1 MKSQP
6 ISSRISRVISSV
18 SLIAMFLLIFGCSG
32 DTGLPG
38 LPGASSGTVA
48 GTITDDF
55 SPPNNV
61 AGATVTPSPQPQ
73 GVTPVTADA
82 SGKYSITLPN
92 GNYTLTFSRNGYNS
106 QTQPV
111 TVISGQTTTL
121 NVTLIHNAAAV
132 VNVANAKFV
141 NGKATLTANVAVFDP
156 ALKGQ
161 PITFTWLD
169 SAGNTVGTTSSVTV
183 NQPSTAAL
191 KANLANLVA
200 PRQGLDPP
208 GTPGNE
214 EADANEVD
222 VANFQTLDRMMVVG
236 IPQKAFEDGANPPYT
251 VTATIAGQKFTAIPT
266 VSMPANTVP
275 FVPNPGLRNV
285 PIGQPVML
293 QGHGAP
299 PVPGITPPPA
309 TQTTWNWTIVA
320 PSGSNVTALVDPTT
334 RFPSFIPDAVG
345 TYTITESVSGQ
356 SLTIYA
362 GKYVGILV
370 PALPNNDP
378 VGALDTACSQAG
390 CHASTSVFGSTTIIN
405 ANFTAWKQSGHSVIM
420 VKGMQ
425 EGSHYDINSCGKC
438 HSVGYAQYSS
448 AIKAGGFKDVINA
461 TGFTNAT
468 FLANAPTFF
477 KGFDQV
483 LRVSEVQCE
492 TCHGPNSSG
501 AHATFTT
508 NPQAD
513 QINAR
518 ISYSADVCG
527 VCHGEPKRHGRYQE
541 WRESGHGDFETAI
554 GEAITGKTTALPDGT
569 GPSARCVG
577 CHSGQGYIQFIQ
589 QLESGFAS
597 RTLSD
602 IPAGTFFT
610 NVNYLRSSNVQPI
623 VCVACHTPHN
633 PGQQPGIVGN
643 IVILRGGFQAGGAF
657 AGITPL
663 LPAGFQANG
672 VGRGALCI
680 TCHNSRNGEAVAGS
694 GVVALHED
702 NSTTF
707 GTQVSGTAN
716 SYAAPHDAAQGD
728 VLMGRNAY
736 FVTGQR
742 SKHSFLAD
750 ACVTCHLQKAPTDP
764 SLGYPPNIEGAGTNH
779 TFAIVNDPTRPAADQ
794 INALCH
800 QCHSFTGTDIQN
812 SFTTSYNQ
820 MLVDIANAIYRIKT
834 GGHTPQQ
841 DGVQIVFNTGST
853 PSVTV
858 TASGVITTTNVSTY
872 LANAPGTP
880 ATGPIGAS
888 GYVPTIAKANWNAS
902 LVNNDSSLAVHNPGF
917 AFDVVT
923 STSLTVRG
931 L

>member
-1 MKSQP
+1 MKSQS
-6 ISSRISRVISSV
+6 ISSRITRVISLV
-18 SLIAMFLLIFGCSG
+18 SMISLFLLIFGCSG
-32 DTGLPG
+32 DNGAPG
-38 LPGASSGTVA
+38 FNGTSFGTVA

-61 AGATVTPSPQPQ
+61 AGATVTPSPLPQ
-73 GVTPVTADA
+73 GSSAVTADA
-82 SGKYSITLPN
+82 NGKYAITLPN
-92 GNYTLTFSRNGYNS
+92 GNYTLTFSRTGYNNL
-106 QTQPV
+106 TQAV
-111 TVISGQTTTL
+111 TVISAQTTTL
-121 NVTLIHNAAAV
+121 NATLIHNAGAV

-141 NGKATLTANVAVFDP
+141 NGSATLTANVAVFDP
-156 ALKGQ
+156 ALQGQ
-161 PITFTWLD
+161 PVTFTWKD
-169 SAGNTVGTTSSVTV
+169 AAGNTVGTAASVTV
-183 NQPSTAAL
+183 PQPSTAAL

-200 PRQGLDPP
+200 PRQGLEPP

-214 EADANEVD
+214 EADSNEVD
-222 VANFQTLDRMMVVG
+222 VASFQTLDRMMVVG
-236 IPQKAFEDGANPPYT
+236 IPQKAFEDGANFPYT
-251 VTATIAGQKFTAIPT
+251 VTATIGGQNFTATPT
-266 VSMPANTVP
+266 ASMPPNTVP

-299 PVPGITPPPA
+299 PVPISSPPA
-309 TQTTWNWTIVA
+309 AQTTWNWSIVA
-320 PSGSNVTALVDPTT
+320 PPGSNVTALVDPTT
-334 RFPSFIPDAVG
+334 RFPHFIPDAVG

-356 SLTIYA
+356 TLTIYA
-362 GKYVGILV
+362 GQWVGILV

-378 VGALDTACSQAG
+378 LGALDTACSQAG
-390 CHASTSVFGSTTIIN
+390 CHAGTPAFGTIDSR
-405 ANFTAWKQSGHSVIM
+405 FTDWKLSGHSKIM

-425 EGSHYDINSCGKC
+425 EGSHYSLTSCAKC
-438 HSVGYAQYSS
+438 HSVGYSQFSGPVS
-448 AIKAGGFKDVINA
+448 AGGFNDVANA
-461 TGFTNAT
+461 AGFTNAT

-483 LRVSEVQCE
+483 LRLSEVQCE

-501 AHATFTT
+501 AHATFD
-508 NPQAD
+508 PSAQAD
-513 QINAR
+513 PITAR

-541 WRESGHGDFETAI
+541 WRESGHGDFELAI
-554 GEAITGKTTALPDGT
+554 GEAITGTSTTPDGT

-610 NVNYLRSSNVQPI
+610 NVAYLRTSNVQPI

-643 IVILRGGFQAGGAF
+643 IVILRGDFQAGGAF
-657 AGITPL
+657 AGMTPL

-694 GVVALHED
+694 GVVDLHED

-716 SYAAPHDAAQGD
+716 SYAAPHAAAQGD

-750 ACVTCHLQKAPTDP
+750 ACVTCHLQKAGTDP

-812 SFTTSYNQ
+812 SFTTSYNA
-820 MLVDIANAIYRIKT
+820 MLVDIANAILRLKYGSAGAIPAGT
-834 GGHTPQQ
+834 TLIFYP
-841 DGVQIVFNTGST
+841 GST
-853 PSVTV
+853 PQVSTDGGVTKV
-858 TASGVITTTNVSTY
+858 NLSTY
-872 LANAPGTP
+872 LTGAPGTANP
-880 ATGPIGAS
+880 GGTITGTGFNL
-888 GYVPTIAKANWNAS
+888 VIAKANWNTN
-902 LVNNDSSLAVHNPGF
+902 LVNNDSSLAVHNPSF